1 MLAYRLALS
10 LAVPLLAAFW
20 LVRWLRGRERLEDL
34 RERLGL
40 GGPERAPDGPVLW
53 LHGASVGELTAARP
67 VAEAL
72 LARHGALRLLVT
84 CNSTTGRAAGR
95 GWNLPRTRVRLAP
108 VDLRWA
114 VGPVLARHGVTALAI
129 VENELWPNRLA
140 LAARAGL
147 PVGLVAARL
156 SARSAARWGRLEW
169 LARPLLARIALAA
182 PQDAASAERLLSL
195 GLPPAALGPETVLKA
210 AVALPV
216 PPAGEVAAL
225 GFDRAETVLAASTHA
240 GEESPV
246 LAAFARARATRPGLR
261 LILAPRHPERSAEIA
276 RRIAAAGLAHATRS
290 AGEAP
295 NGGASGRASS
305 GREAPGSEAPGQLS
319 RQQPSP
325 GQGSPR
331 RVSTE
336 EESPGQRSAGQA
348 SGQASAGQ
356 ASTGQASTGQ
366 GSAGQ
371 APTGQASPDQGSAGQ
386 GSAGQAS
393 TGRVSAGQGSAG
405 QGSAGRLSTGG
416 AAPVYLA
423 DTLGEMPLWYAAAGI
438 CFVGGSLVPKG
449 GHTPFE
455 PAQFGCAIL
464 HGPHIANAADA
475 YGRLAEAGAAI
486 EVATEDALAD
496 ALVTLDATAQARLA
510 RAARAAL
517 APADLRPL
525 LDAIDARLLRLPPDR
540 AE

>member
-1 MLAYRLALS
+1 
-10 LAVPLLAAFW
+10 
-20 LVRWLRGRERLEDL
+20 
-34 RERLGL
+34 
-40 GGPERAPDGPVLW
+40 
-53 LHGASVGELTAARP
+53 
-67 VAEAL
+67 
-72 LARHGALRLLVT
+72 
-84 CNSTTGRAAGR
+84 
-95 GWNLPRTRVRLAP
+95 
-108 VDLRWA
+108 
-114 VGPVLARHGVTALAI
+114 
-129 VENELWPNRLA
+129 
-140 LAARAGL
+140 
-147 PVGLVAARL
+147 VGLVAARL

-216 PPAGEVAAL
+216 PAAEEVAAL

-240 GEESPV
+240 GEEGPV

-356 ASTGQASTGQ
+356 ASTGQASTGRVSP
-366 GSAGQ
+366 GR
-371 APTGQASPDQGSAGQ
+371 ASTGQ
-386 GSAGQAS
+386 GSAGH
-393 TGRVSAGQGSAG
+393 GSAGHASPGRASVG

-475 YGRLAEAGAAI
+475 YGRLAGAGAAI